1 MNLGHLNLALKMI
14 QEEYKLSNA
23 QLQIISRRMMADDRE
38 FDRVWSLFKNRR
50 TGKIDTFA
58 DTLSELLN

>member
-14 QEEYKLSNA
+14 QEEYKLSNL

-38 FDRVWSLFKNRR
+38 FERVWSLFKNRR

-58 DTLSELLN
+58 DTLRELLN